1 MWLTLSDSYHLH
13 EKAEFLWLFV
23 HSSALNTDLDRLRH
37 CVNLSIK
44 SCTIHSVLQ
53 ADLGFGLQ
61 QLAIGRNIPYIHM
74 EITKIHF
81 IYS

>member
-1 MWLTLSDSYHLH
+1 MKRLS
-13 EKAEFLWLFV
+13 FFGFV
-23 HSSALNTDLDRLRH
+23 HSSASIACLDRLRRR
-37 CVNLSIK
+37 VNLSVK
-44 SCTIHSVLQ
+44 TCTVHSVLQ
-53 ADLGFGLQ
+53 ADFSFGL

>member
-1 MWLTLSDSYHLH
+1 M
-13 EKAEFLWLFV
+13 KAEFLWLFV
-23 HSSALNTDLDRLRH
+23 HSSASNACVDGFRH
-37 CVNLSIK
+37 CVSLSVN
-44 SCTIHSVLQ
+44 SLASHSVLQ
-53 ADLGFGLQ
+53 ADFGFGL